1 MILGAISV
9 IANPV
14 IVAKEKETN
23 NRNLNLN
30 SKSCSNLNK
39 INEIE
44 NYQNENGEI
53 IPPFLMVISL
63 ADMKF
68 EYIEPLS
75 LGTNF
80 NQYSP
85 YEKLEKGSKRNI
97 ESMKR
102 RISYN
107 SVDLDP
113 NNNIL
118 LTSKIAA
125 INNINALNNHMFSN
139 LNSSINSRESTFG
152 NFENFYENV
161 ASAEK
166 IFRPEILPLSTI
178 TTNCEKDGVEG
189 TEIDLTDLV
198 KSPLFPED
206 VSQNIFFF
214 LFFLFLFCLLF
225 SFLLFSFFF
234 LSFFLTFLSF
244 ILFSVSVIFPEI

>member
-1 MILGAISV
+1 
-9 IANPV
+9 
-14 IVAKEKETN
+14 
-23 NRNLNLN
+23 
-30 SKSCSNLNK
+30 
-39 INEIE
+39 
-44 NYQNENGEI
+44 
-53 IPPFLMVISL
+53 MVISL

-80 NQYSP
+80 IQYSP

-113 NNNIL
+113 NNNTL

-139 LNSSINSRESTFG
+139 LNSSINSRDSTFG

-166 IFRPEILPLSTI
+166 IFRPEILPLSTVN
-178 TTNCEKDGVEG
+178 TNCEKDSDG
-189 TEIDLTDLV
+189 TEIDLTDLI

-206 VSQNIFFF
+206 VRKEKFF
-214 LFFLFLFCLLF
+214 LSFF
-225 SFLLFSFFF
+225 SSFF
-234 LSFFLTFLSF
+234 LSFFL
-244 ILFSVSVIFPEI
+244 IIFPFFFSLLFFTFFSPHFYLLFQYQ